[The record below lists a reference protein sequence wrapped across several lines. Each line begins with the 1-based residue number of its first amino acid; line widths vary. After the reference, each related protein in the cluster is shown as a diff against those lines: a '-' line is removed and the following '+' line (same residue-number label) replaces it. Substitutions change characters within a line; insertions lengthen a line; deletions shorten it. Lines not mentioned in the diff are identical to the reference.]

1 MRPRKNGGRSRARG
15 GRGRRARG
23 DERQLDLLDWLDAQP
38 SHAPKKPR
46 ANAVTAT
53 VEVDEDQL
61 DLVELIAGL
70 DRAA

>member
-1 MRPRKNGGRSRARG
+1 MVRSRRKAG
-15 GRGRRARG
+15 AGRRASRKRKG

-38 SHAPKKPR
+38 SHAPKRPR
-46 ANAVTAT
+46 LKAVASV
-53 VEVDEDQL
+53 VELDEDQL